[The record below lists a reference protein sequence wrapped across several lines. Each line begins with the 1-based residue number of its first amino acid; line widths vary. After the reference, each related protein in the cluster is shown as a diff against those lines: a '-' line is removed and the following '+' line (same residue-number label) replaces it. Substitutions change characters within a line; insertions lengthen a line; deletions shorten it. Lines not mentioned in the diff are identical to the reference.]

1 MLEAQGRP
9 LEPDNDAEFLTEPLT
24 EPLTERR
31 SRAARWLVPLAI
43 LLVLGGVAAVFLGV
57 GRWLVV
63 EDPLVHSDAIVVLS
77 GRLPERALEA
87 ARLYKAGYADEVWI
101 SPPPSPAEELK
112 AMHISFVGEDFYN
125 EKVLIVMGVPP
136 DSIRVLDQP
145 DVNTEAEVRQIAG
158 TLRSSQ
164 LHSVIIVTSKPHTRR
179 VRAIWRKLVGSEPR
193 MIVRYPYDDAYDGA
207 HWWRHTRDGLDVMRE
222 TLGLLNAWAGFPAR
236 PNGN

>member
-1 MLEAQGRP
+1 MLETQGRV
-9 LEPDNDAEFLTEPLT
+9 LDPDNQDEV
-24 EPLTERR
+24 LTERR
-31 SRAARWLVPLAI
+31 PRAARWLLAAAI
-43 LLVLGGVAAVFLGV
+43 LLILAGVAIAFFGV
-57 GRWLVV
+57 GTWLVV

-87 ARLYKAGYADEVWI
+87 ARLYKAGYADQVWI

-112 AMHISFVGEDFYN
+112 AMHISYVGEDFYN
-125 EKVLIVMGVPP
+125 EKVLIVMGVPA
-136 DSIRVLDQP
+136 DSIRILDEP
-145 DVNTEAEVRQIAG
+145 DVNTEAEVRQISG

-179 VRAIWRKLVGSEPR
+179 VRTIWHKLAGSDLR
-193 MIVRYPYDDAYDGA
+193 MIVHYPDDDSYDGA